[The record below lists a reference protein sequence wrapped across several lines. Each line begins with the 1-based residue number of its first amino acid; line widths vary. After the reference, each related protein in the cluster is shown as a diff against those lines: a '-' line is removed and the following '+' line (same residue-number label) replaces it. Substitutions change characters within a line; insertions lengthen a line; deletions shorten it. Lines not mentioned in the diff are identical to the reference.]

1 MTNESEA
8 GETSK
13 PGDGEETGGDSETAE
28 AVGTGETRKEVKAKR
43 NVQFWLDVVMKLTV
57 PLGAIVAAWL
67 ANHFEQNRANL
78 QLINQRE
85 QAESSLRATMFGQL
99 ITPIAGPGDNGAEAD
114 PVRYAVLAQLLTLNF
129 HEHFELKPLLQDA
142 DDRLS
147 KYKGT
152 VDPAAILQ
160 ARSNL
165 RQAAHRVIQ
174 RQIAQLWDDQI
185 VACTPRASME
195 TTFQFVS
202 DADLEG
208 SFSQAADAAS
218 LLVPSTE
225 LKSFTI
231 SSPDCRDVLSI
242 VFDKPDFSAERVQVL
257 ISPATSSGIVTDYRF
272 DFGLTSFA
280 FPFTDNAVLPSGNR
294 FAFFIK
300 DVSELDDTGT
310 SKIMR
315 VGLRWF
321 PQNYYPPTERPTDYK
336 EFRKALGSTDR

>member
-1 MTNESEA
+1 MSEN
-8 GETSK
+8 K
-13 PGDGEETGGDSETAE
+13 
-28 AVGTGETRKEVKAKR
+28 TGESRAEVKAKR
-43 NVQFWLDVVMKLTV
+43 DVQFWLDVMMKLTV

-99 ITPIAGPGDNGAEAD
+99 IAPIAGPGGSDADSD

-142 DDRLS
+142 DDRLA
-147 KYKGT
+147 KYKGPISP
-152 VDPAAILQ
+152 DAILH
-160 ARSNL
+160 ARTSL

-174 RQIAQLWDDQI
+174 RQVAQLWDDELGE
-185 VACTPRASME
+185 CTPAASME

-202 DADLEG
+202 DAELEE
-208 SFSQAADAAS
+208 SFGQSDSAANV
-218 LLVPSTE
+218 LVPGKE
-225 LKSFTI
+225 LKSFSV
-231 SSPDCRDVLSI
+231 SSPDCRDTLSI
-242 VFDKPDFSAERVQVL
+242 VFDKPDFSTERVHVL
-257 ISPATSSGIVTDYRF
+257 ISPATSTAVVSDYRF
-272 DFGLTSFA
+272 DFELNSFA

-300 DVSELDDTGT
+300 DVSELDEAGT

-336 EFRKALGSTDR
+336 EFRKALGSTGE

>member
-1 MTNESEA
+1 MTAESKA
-8 GETSK
+8 GESR
-13 PGDGEETGGDSETAE
+13 A
-28 AVGTGETRKEVKAKR
+28 EVKTKR
-43 NVQFWLDVVMKLTV
+43 DVQFWLDVLMKLTV

-99 ITPIAGPGDNGAEAD
+99 IAPIAGPGGSDADSD

-129 HEHFELKPLLQDA
+129 HEHFELRPLLQDA

-147 KYKGT
+147 NYKGT
-152 VDPAAILQ
+152 VAPQAILT

-174 RQIAQLWDDQI
+174 RQIAQLWEDK
-185 VACTPRASME
+185 VATCTPVASME

-202 DADLEG
+202 DPELEE
-208 SFSQAADAAS
+208 SFGQSPNSAS
-218 LLVPSTE
+218 VLVSSKE
-225 LKSFTI
+225 LKSVSI
-231 SSPDCRDVLSI
+231 SSPDCRDMLSI
-242 VFDKPDFSAERVQVL
+242 VFDKPDFAAERVHVL
-257 ISPATSSGIVTDYRF
+257 ITPGSAGAVADYRF
-272 DFGLTSFA
+272 DFDLTSFA

-300 DVSELDDTGT
+300 DVSELDDTGA

-336 EFRKALGSTDR
+336 EFRKALGGSGE

>member
-1 MTNESEA
+1 MAHDKSA
-8 GETSK
+8 GETR
-13 PGDGEETGGDSETAE
+13 A
-28 AVGTGETRKEVKAKR
+28 EVKTKR
-43 NVQFWLDVVMKLTV
+43 DVQFWLDVAMKLTV

-67 ANHFEQNRANL
+67 ANHFEQTRANL

-99 ITPIAGPGDNGAEAD
+99 ITPIAGPGDSGAEAD

-129 HEHFELKPLLQDA
+129 HEHFELRPLLQDA

-147 KYKGT
+147 SYKG
-152 VDPAAILQ
+152 AAATTEIQ
-160 ARSNL
+160 KARSNL

-174 RQIAQLWDDQI
+174 RQIAQLWDDRI
-185 VACTPRASME
+185 VPCTPAANME

-202 DADLEG
+202 DPDLE
-208 SFSQAADAAS
+208 DAFGQSSDATT
-218 LLVPSTE
+218 LLVPGKE
-225 LKSFTI
+225 LKSFTV
-231 SSPDCRDVLSI
+231 SSPDCRDKLSI
-242 VFDKPDFSAERVQVL
+242 VFEKPDFSAERVHVL
-257 ISPATSSGIVTDYRF
+257 ITPAARKPEESDYRF
-272 DFGLTSFA
+272 DFDLTSFA
-280 FPFTDNAVLPSGNR
+280 FPFTDNALLPNENR

-336 EFRKALGSTDR
+336 EFRRALGSTGQ

>member
-1 MTNESEA
+1 MSGENRA
-8 GETSK
+8 GESR
-13 PGDGEETGGDSETAE
+13 A
-28 AVGTGETRKEVKAKR
+28 EVKAKR
-43 NVQFWLDVVMKLTV
+43 DVQFWLDVVMKLTV

-99 ITPIAGPGDNGAEAD
+99 IAPIAGPDGSNADTD

-129 HEHFELKPLLQDA
+129 HEHFELRPLLQDA

-152 VDPAAILQ
+152 IAPEAIQ
-160 ARSNL
+160 TARSNL
-165 RQAAHRVIQ
+165 RQAARRVIQ
-174 RQIAQLWDDQI
+174 RQISQLWEDK
-185 VACTPRASME
+185 VAACTPAASME

-202 DADLEG
+202 DPELEE
-208 SFSQAADAAS
+208 SFSQSDS
-218 LLVPSTE
+218 SSVLVPSKE
-225 LKSFTI
+225 LKSFRV
-231 SSPDCRDVLSI
+231 SSPDCRDTLSI
-242 VFDKPDFSAERVQVL
+242 VFDKPDLFAERVHVL
-257 ISPATSSGIVTDYRF
+257 ITPASPTPATADYRF
-272 DFGLTSFA
+272 DFDLTSFA
-280 FPFTDNAVLPSGNR
+280 FPFTDNAVLPNGNR
-294 FAFFIK
+294 FAFFVK
-300 DVSELDDTGT
+300 DVSQLDDAGT

-336 EFRKALGSTDR
+336 EFRKALGGSGE

>member
-1 MTNESEA
+1 MAAENKA
-8 GETSK
+8 GETR
-13 PGDGEETGGDSETAE
+13 A
-28 AVGTGETRKEVKAKR
+28 EVKAKR
-43 NVQFWLDVVMKLTV
+43 DVQFWLDVVMKLTV

-99 ITPIAGPGDNGAEAD
+99 IAPIAGPGGSDADSD

-147 KYKGT
+147 KYKGPIAP
-152 VDPAAILQ
+152 DAILH
-160 ARSNL
+160 ARSSL

-174 RQIAQLWDDQI
+174 RQIAQLWDDGI
-185 VACTPRASME
+185 VECKPAATME

-202 DADLEG
+202 DAELEE
-208 SFSQAADAAS
+208 SFSQAASAATV
-218 LLVPSTE
+218 LVPGKE

-231 SSPDCRDVLSI
+231 SSPDCRDTLSI
-242 VFDKPDFSAERVQVL
+242 VFDKPDFSAERVHML
-257 ISPATSSGIVTDYRF
+257 ISPAASTAAITDYRF
-272 DFGLTSFA
+272 DFDLTSFA

-300 DVSELDDTGT
+300 DVSQLDEEGM

-336 EFRKALGSTDR
+336 EFRKALGSSGE

>member
-1 MTNESEA
+1 MTGENRA
-8 GETSK
+8 GESR
-13 PGDGEETGGDSETAE
+13 A
-28 AVGTGETRKEVKAKR
+28 EVKAKR
-43 NVQFWLDVVMKLTV
+43 DVQFWLDVLMKLTV

-85 QAESSLRATMFGQL
+85 QAESALRATMFGQL
-99 ITPIAGPGDNGAEAD
+99 IAPIAGPDGTDSETD

-129 HEHFELKPLLQDA
+129 HEHFELRPLLQDA

-147 KYKGT
+147 NYKGP
-152 VDPAAILQ
+152 VSPQAIQ
-160 ARSNL
+160 AARSNL

-174 RQIAQLWDDQI
+174 RQIAQLWDDK
-185 VACTPRASME
+185 VGSCTPAASME

-202 DADLEG
+202 DPELEE
-208 SFSQAADAAS
+208 SFVQSANSAS
-218 LLVPSTE
+218 VLVPGKA
-225 LKSFTI
+225 LKSFSI
-231 SSPDCRDVLSI
+231 SSPDCRDTLTI
-242 VFDKPDFSAERVQVL
+242 VFDKPDFSAERVHVL
-257 ISPATSSGIVTDYRF
+257 ITPASAAAAATDYRF
-272 DFGLTSFA
+272 DFDLTSFA

-336 EFRKALGSTDR
+336 EFRKALGGSGE

>member
-1 MTNESEA
+1 MASENEV
-8 GETSK
+8 GESL
-13 PGDGEETGGDSETAE
+13 
-28 AVGTGETRKEVKAKR
+28 REVRAKR
-43 NVQFWLDVVMKLTV
+43 DVQFWLDVVMKLTV

-67 ANHFEQNRANL
+67 ANHFEQNRSNL

-99 ITPIAGPGDNGAEAD
+99 ITPIAGPGDAGAETD

-152 VDPAAILQ
+152 VAPDAVLQ

-174 RQIAQLWDDQI
+174 RQIAQLWEDEI
-185 VACTPRASME
+185 VACTPAASME

-202 DADLEG
+202 DADLEE
-208 SFSQAADAAS
+208 SFSGAAESAT
-218 LLVPSTE
+218 LLVPGKP
-225 LKSFTI
+225 LKSFI
-231 SSPDCRDVLSI
+231 VSSPDCRDKLSI
-242 VFDKPDFSAERVQVL
+242 VFDKPDFFSERVHVL
-257 ISPATSSGIVTDYRF
+257 ISPAAPTAAITDYRF
-272 DFGLTSFA
+272 DFDLTSFA
-280 FPFTDNAVLPSGNR
+280 FPFTDNAVLPKGNR

-336 EFRKALGSTDR
+336 EFRRAMGNSGK

>member
-1 MTNESEA
+1 MAHDKSA
-8 GETSK
+8 
-13 PGDGEETGGDSETAE
+13 A
-28 AVGTGETRKEVKAKR
+28 ETRAEVKTKR
-43 NVQFWLDVVMKLTV
+43 DVQFWLDVAMKLTV

-67 ANHFEQNRANL
+67 ANHFEQTRANL

-99 ITPIAGPGDNGAEAD
+99 ITPIAGPGDSGAETD

-129 HEHFELKPLLQDA
+129 HEHFELRPLLQDA

-147 KYKGT
+147 SYKGT
-152 VDPAAILQ
+152 VAPAEIMK

-174 RQIAQLWDDQI
+174 RQIAQLWDDRI
-185 VACTPRASME
+185 APCTPAASME

-202 DADLEG
+202 DPELEDA
-208 SFSQAADAAS
+208 FSQSTDAATV
-218 LLVPSTE
+218 LVPGKA
-225 LKSFTI
+225 LKSFTV
-231 SSPDCRDVLSI
+231 SSPDCRDKLSI
-242 VFDKPDFSAERVQVL
+242 VFDKPDFSSERVHVL
-257 ISPATSSGIVTDYRF
+257 ITPAGRTPADTDYRF
-272 DFGLTSFA
+272 DFDLTSFA
-280 FPFTDNAVLPSGNR
+280 FPFTDNALLPNENR

-321 PQNYYPPTERPTDYK
+321 PHNYYPPTERPTDYK
-336 EFRKALGSTDR
+336 EFRKALGGTTQ

>member
-1 MTNESEA
+1 M
-8 GETSK
+8 
-13 PGDGEETGGDSETAE
+13 
-28 AVGTGETRKEVKAKR
+28 TGENKAIESRAEVKAKR
-43 NVQFWLDVVMKLTV
+43 DVQFWLDVVMKLTV
-57 PLGAIVAAWL
+57 PLGAIVEAWL

-99 ITPIAGPGDNGAEAD
+99 IAPIAGPGGSDADTD

-147 KYKGT
+147 KYQGT
-152 VDPAAILQ
+152 VAPEAILT

-174 RQIAQLWDDQI
+174 RQIAQLWEDK
-185 VACTPRASME
+185 VAACTPAASVE

-202 DADLEG
+202 DPELEE
-208 SFSQAADAAS
+208 SFGQSAAS
-218 LLVPSTE
+218 VLVPGKE
-225 LKSFTI
+225 LKSFSI
-231 SSPDCRDVLSI
+231 SSPDCRDTLSI
-242 VFDKPDFSAERVQVL
+242 VFAKADFSAERVHVL
-257 ISPATSSGIVTDYRF
+257 ITPASSTAANADYRF
-272 DFGLTSFA
+272 DFDLTSFA
-280 FPFTDNAVLPSGNR
+280 FPFTDNALLPSGNR

-300 DVSELDDTGT
+300 DVSELDDTGS

-336 EFRKALGSTDR
+336 EFRKALGSSGE

>member
-1 MTNESEA
+1 MEPENEV
-8 GETSK
+8 GE
-13 PGDGEETGGDSETAE
+13 PL
-28 AVGTGETRKEVKAKR
+28 KEVRAKR
-43 NVQFWLDVVMKLTV
+43 DVQFWLDVLMKLTV

-99 ITPIAGPGDNGAEAD
+99 IAPIAGPRDAGTDID

-129 HEHFELKPLLQDA
+129 HEHFELRPLLQDA

-147 KYKGT
+147 KYTGT
-152 VDPAAILQ
+152 VEPAAILQ

-174 RQIAQLWDDQI
+174 RQIAQLGEDET
-185 VACTPRASME
+185 VECTPAAHVE

-202 DADLEG
+202 DSDLEE
-208 SFSQAADAAS
+208 SFSGETDSAS
-218 LLVPSTE
+218 VLVPSKE
-225 LKSFTI
+225 LKSFSV
-231 SSPDCRDVLSI
+231 SSPDCRDTLSI
-242 VFDKPDFSAERVQVL
+242 VFDKPDFTSERVPIL
-257 ISPATSSGIVTDYRF
+257 ISPAAPTAAITDYRF

-300 DVSELDDTGT
+300 DVSKLDDTG
-310 SKIMR
+310 SIKIMR

-321 PQNYYPPTERPTDYK
+321 PPDYYPPTERPTDYK
-336 EFRKALGSTDR
+336 KFREALGDSGK

>member
-1 MTNESEA
+1 MANEKNEV
-8 GETSK
+8 GETF
-13 PGDGEETGGDSETAE
+13 AE
-28 AVGTGETRKEVKAKR
+28 VRVKR
-43 NVQFWLDVVMKLTV
+43 DVQFWLDVLMKLTV
-57 PLGAIVAAWL
+57 PLGAILAAWL
-67 ANHFEQNRANL
+67 ANHFEQNRSNL

-99 ITPIAGPGDNGAEAD
+99 IGPIAGPGNSGSDMD

-147 KYKGT
+147 KYQGP
-152 VDPAAILQ
+152 VEAQ
-160 ARSNL
+160 AVMLARNNL

-174 RQIAQLWDDQI
+174 RQIAQLWDDPI
-185 VACTPRASME
+185 EECTPAASME

-202 DADLEG
+202 DPELEG
-208 SFSQAADAAS
+208 SFGQSADATT

-225 LKSFTI
+225 LKSFTV
-231 SSPDCRDVLSI
+231 SSPDCRDTLSI
-242 VFDKPDFSAERVQVL
+242 LFDKPDFFTEQVHVL
-257 ISPATSSGIVTDYRF
+257 ISPALPNAAVTDYRF

-310 SKIMR
+310 IKIMR

-336 EFRKALGSTDR
+336 EFRKALGSSTE

>member
-1 MTNESEA
+1 M
-8 GETSK
+8 
-13 PGDGEETGGDSETAE
+13 TAE
-28 AVGTGETRKEVKAKR
+28 NKTGESRAEVKAKR
-43 NVQFWLDVVMKLTV
+43 DVQFWLDVLMKLTV
-57 PLGAIVAAWL
+57 PLGAIGAAWL

-99 ITPIAGPGDNGAEAD
+99 IAPIAGPGGSDADSD

-152 VDPAAILQ
+152 VAPEAILT

-174 RQIAQLWDDQI
+174 RQIAQLWEDK
-185 VACTPRASME
+185 VATCTPAASME

-202 DADLEG
+202 DPELEE
-208 SFSQAADAAS
+208 SFGQSTNSAS
-218 LLVPSTE
+218 VLVPGKE
-225 LKSFTI
+225 LKSFSI
-231 SSPDCRDVLSI
+231 SSPDCRDTLSI
-242 VFDKPDFSAERVQVL
+242 VFDKPDFSAERVHVL
-257 ISPATSSGIVTDYRF
+257 ITPASSTAAIADYRF
-272 DFGLTSFA
+272 DFDLTSFA
-280 FPFTDNAVLPSGNR
+280 FPFSDNAVLPSSNR

-336 EFRKALGSTDR
+336 EFRKALGGSGE

>member
-1 MTNESEA
+1 MSRDNPA
-8 GETSK
+8 GESR
-13 PGDGEETGGDSETAE
+13 A
-28 AVGTGETRKEVKAKR
+28 EVKAKR
-43 NVQFWLDVVMKLTV
+43 DVQFWLDVVMKLTV

-99 ITPIAGPGDNGAEAD
+99 ITPIAGPGDSGAEAD

-147 KYKGT
+147 KYKGS
-152 VDPAAILQ
+152 VDTTAVMQ

-174 RQIAQLWDDQI
+174 RQIAQLWDDDI
-185 VACTPRASME
+185 AHCTPVASME

-202 DADLEG
+202 DPDLEE
-208 SFSQAADAAS
+208 SFGGGANSATV
-218 LLVPSTE
+218 LVPGKE
-225 LKSFTI
+225 LKSFKV
-231 SSPDCRDVLSI
+231 SSPDCRDTLSI
-242 VFDKPDFSAERVQVL
+242 VFDKPDFSSERVQVL
-257 ISPATSSGIVTDYRF
+257 ISPAASKSAMTDYRF

-321 PQNYYPPTERPTDYK
+321 PHNYYPPTERPTDYK
-336 EFRKALGSTDR
+336 EFRRALGSSGR

>member
-1 MTNESEA
+1 MASKNEF
-8 GETSK
+8 GETVK
-13 PGDGEETGGDSETAE
+13 ELN
-28 AVGTGETRKEVKAKR
+28 TRR
-43 NVQFWLDVVMKLTV
+43 DVQFWLDVAMKLTV
-57 PLGAIVAAWL
+57 PLGAIVAALL

-99 ITPIAGPGDNGAEAD
+99 IAPIAGPRDNGEDID

-147 KYKGT
+147 KYAGAIE
-152 VDPAAILQ
+152 PAAVLK
-160 ARSNL
+160 ARGNL
-165 RQAAHRVIQ
+165 REAAHRVIQ

-185 VACTPRASME
+185 ARCTPAATME

-202 DADLEG
+202 DPDLED
-208 SFSQAADAAS
+208 SFSQGADSATV
-218 LLVPSTE
+218 LVPSKA
-225 LKSFTI
+225 LKAFNV
-231 SSPDCRDVLSI
+231 SSPDCRDTLSI
-242 VFDKPDFSAERVQVL
+242 VFDKPNFSSERVHVL
-257 ISPATSSGIVTDYRF
+257 ISPAAPTAAITDYRF
-272 DFGLTSFA
+272 DFDLTSFA
-280 FPFTDNAVLPSGNR
+280 FPFTDNALLPNGNR

-321 PQNYYPPTERPTDYK
+321 PRNYYPPTERPTDYK
-336 EFRKALGSTDR
+336 EFRRSLGSSDK

>member
-1 MTNESEA
+1 MTRGNEA
-8 GETSK
+8 GESR
-13 PGDGEETGGDSETAE
+13 A
-28 AVGTGETRKEVKAKR
+28 EVKAKR
-43 NVQFWLDVVMKLTV
+43 DVQFWLDVVMKLTV

-99 ITPIAGPGDNGAEAD
+99 IAPIAGPGESGADTD
-114 PVRYAVLAQLLTLNF
+114 PIRYAVLAELLTLNF

-147 KYKGT
+147 VYKGP
-152 VDPAAILQ
+152 VAPADILQ

-174 RQIAQLWDDQI
+174 RQIAQLWDDEI
-185 VACTPRASME
+185 VACTPVANME

-202 DADLEG
+202 DPELEE
-208 SFSQAADAAS
+208 SFSQSTDATTM
-218 LLVPSTE
+218 LVPGKE
-225 LKSFTI
+225 LKTFTI
-231 SSPDCRDVLSI
+231 SSPDCRDKLSI
-242 VFDKPDFSAERVQVL
+242 VFDKPDFSAERVHVL
-257 ISPATSSGIVTDYRF
+257 ITPASPAAAESDYRF
-272 DFGLTSFA
+272 DFDLTSFA
-280 FPFTDNAVLPSGNR
+280 FPFTDNALLPNENR
-294 FAFFIK
+294 FAFFVK

-336 EFRKALGSTDR
+336 EFRKALGSTVK

>member
-1 MTNESEA
+1 MAHENEA
-8 GETSK
+8 GES
-13 PGDGEETGGDSETAE
+13 
-28 AVGTGETRKEVKAKR
+28 RREVKAKR
-43 NVQFWLDVVMKLTV
+43 DVQFWLDVVMKLTV

-99 ITPIAGPGDNGAEAD
+99 ITPIAGPGDSGAETD

-147 KYKGT
+147 KYKGSVAQEA
-152 VDPAAILQ
+152 VDD

-174 RQIAQLWDDQI
+174 RQIAQLWEDPLEP
-185 VACTPRASME
+185 CTPAPSME

-202 DADLEG
+202 DADLEE
-208 SFSQAADAAS
+208 SFSGATDSAT
-218 LLVPSTE
+218 LLVPGKG

-231 SSPDCRDVLSI
+231 SSPDCRDRLAI
-242 VFDKPDFSAERVQVL
+242 VFDKPDFLSERVHVL
-257 ISPATSSGIVTDYRF
+257 ISPAAATAAIADYRF
-272 DFGLTSFA
+272 DFDLTSFA
-280 FPFTDNAVLPSGNR
+280 FPFTDNAVLPDGNR

-310 SKIMR
+310 LKIMR

-336 EFRKALGSTDR
+336 EFRKALGSSGK

>member
-1 MTNESEA
+1 MTRESEA
-8 GETSK
+8 GET
-13 PGDGEETGGDSETAE
+13 
-28 AVGTGETRKEVKAKR
+28 RQEVKTKR
-43 NVQFWLDVVMKLTV
+43 DVQFWLDVVMKLTV

-99 ITPIAGPGDNGAEAD
+99 ITPIAGPGNAGAEAD

-147 KYKGT
+147 KYKGS
-152 VDPAAILQ
+152 VAPEAVLQ

-174 RQIAQLWDDQI
+174 RQIAQLWDDEI
-185 VACTPRASME
+185 LKCTPAATME

-202 DADLEG
+202 DPDLEESLG
-208 SFSQAADAAS
+208 GGAEAATV
-218 LLVPSTE
+218 LVPSKE
-225 LKSFTI
+225 LKSFTV
-231 SSPDCRDVLSI
+231 SSPDCRDTLSI
-242 VFDKPDFSAERVQVL
+242 VFDKPDFTAERVQVL
-257 ISPATSSGIVTDYRF
+257 ISPAAPTAAITDYRF

-280 FPFTDNAVLPSGNR
+280 FPFTDNAVLPTGNR

-300 DVSELDDTGT
+300 DVSDFDT

-336 EFRKALGSTDR
+336 EFRKALGNSDR

>member
-1 MTNESEA
+1 MAHDKSA
-8 GETSK
+8 GETR
-13 PGDGEETGGDSETAE
+13 A
-28 AVGTGETRKEVKAKR
+28 EVKAKR
-43 NVQFWLDVVMKLTV
+43 DVQFWLDVAMKLTV

-67 ANHFEQNRANL
+67 ANHFEQSRANL

-99 ITPIAGPGDNGAEAD
+99 ITPIAGPGDSGAEAD

-129 HEHFELKPLLQDA
+129 HEHFELRPLLQDA

-147 KYKGT
+147 SYKGS
-152 VDPAAILQ
+152 VAPAEILK

-174 RQIAQLWDDQI
+174 RQIAQLWDDRI
-185 VACTPRASME
+185 APCTPTASME

-202 DADLEG
+202 DPELE
-208 SFSQAADAAS
+208 DAFTQSTDPAT
-218 LLVPSTE
+218 LLVPGKA
-225 LKSFTI
+225 LKSFTV
-231 SSPDCRDVLSI
+231 SSPDCRDKLSI
-242 VFDKPDFSAERVQVL
+242 VFDKPDFAAERVHVL
-257 ISPATSSGIVTDYRF
+257 ITPAARKPADTDYRF
-272 DFGLTSFA
+272 DFDLTSFA
-280 FPFTDNAVLPSGNR
+280 FPFTDNALLPNENR

-336 EFRKALGSTDR
+336 EFRRALGSTGQ

>member
-1 MTNESEA
+1 MSREKEA
-8 GETSK
+8 GDSRREAET
-13 PGDGEETGGDSETAE
+13 
-28 AVGTGETRKEVKAKR
+28 KR
-43 NVQFWLDVVMKLTV
+43 DVQFWLDVMMKLTV

-67 ANHFEQNRANL
+67 ANHFAQNRANL

-99 ITPIAGPGDNGAEAD
+99 ITPIAGDSSESD

-129 HEHFELKPLLQDA
+129 HEHIELKPLLQDA
-142 DDRLS
+142 DDRLA
-147 KYKGT
+147 KYKGA
-152 VDPAAILQ
+152 VSPEAVLQ

-165 RQAAHRVIQ
+165 REASHRVIQ
-174 RQIAQLWDDQI
+174 RQIAQLWDDEI
-185 VACTPRASME
+185 VACTPAARME

-202 DADLEG
+202 DADLEE
-208 SFSQAADAAS
+208 SFGGAGDAAT
-218 LLVPSTE
+218 LLVPSKQ
-225 LKSFTI
+225 LKAFTV
-231 SSPDCRDVLSI
+231 SSPDCRDTLSI
-242 VFDKPDFSAERVQVL
+242 VFDKPDFFSERVHVL
-257 ISPATSSGIVTDYRF
+257 ISPASPTGVDTDYRF
-272 DFGLTSFA
+272 DFSLTSFA
-280 FPFTDNAVLPSGNR
+280 FPFTDNALLPNGNR

-336 EFRKALGSTDR
+336 EFRKSLGSSAK

>member
-1 MTNESEA
+1 M
-8 GETSK
+8 
-13 PGDGEETGGDSETAE
+13 
-28 AVGTGETRKEVKAKR
+28 TGENKSGESRAEVKAKR
-43 NVQFWLDVVMKLTV
+43 DVQFWLDVVMKLTV

-99 ITPIAGPGDNGAEAD
+99 IAPIAGPGGADADSD
-114 PVRYAVLAQLLTLNF
+114 PVRFAVLAQLLTLNF

-152 VDPAAILQ
+152 VAPEAILT
-160 ARSNL
+160 ARHNL

-174 RQIAQLWDDQI
+174 RQIAQLWEDQV
-185 VACTPRASME
+185 VACTPVASME

-202 DADLEG
+202 DPELEE
-208 SFSQAADAAS
+208 SFGQSAS
-218 LLVPSTE
+218 SASVLVPGKE
-225 LKSFTI
+225 LKSFSI
-231 SSPDCRDVLSI
+231 SSPDCRDTLSI
-242 VFDKPDFSAERVQVL
+242 LFAKPDFSSERVHVL
-257 ISPATSSGIVTDYRF
+257 ISPASSTAAIADYRF
-272 DFGLTSFA
+272 DFDLTSFA

-300 DVSELDDTGT
+300 DVSELDDTGS

-321 PQNYYPPTERPTDYK
+321 PKNYYPPTERPTDYK
-336 EFRKALGSTDR
+336 EFRRALGSSGE